1 MPFPY
6 FQFGI
11 HPLDIY
17 FRQTNPFFQLWFQLL
32 LCKISWFLKWL
43 DCFVRP
49 MRNCSKFSLLFL
61 LIIPLI
67 QLQNPPLV
75 RTWGLWI
82 VLALSVNCSCPLSIY
97 SQSCFFLFTFRGVI
111 QLNNE
116 TYIIQPLAGQTSG
129 VSHVTVLIN
138 VFSPIKLLT
147 HGLYSLNLR
156 SGGGG
161 GVRLMISNQ

>member
-1 MPFPY
+1 MPFPC

-75 RTWGLWI
+75 RTWGI
-82 VLALSVNCSCPLSIY
+82 MDCSCPLSELFLPSQYIFTKLFFSVYFQRSDTVEQWDVHYTTSCWADIRGKSCY
-97 SQSCFFLFTFRGVI
+97 S
-111 QLNNE
+111 
-116 TYIIQPLAGQTSG
+116 A
-129 VSHVTVLIN
+129 
-138 VFSPIKLLT
+138 
-147 HGLYSLNLR
+147 
-156 SGGGG
+156 
-161 GVRLMISNQ
+161 